1 MKESIKKNILEARN
15 SLSLKQ
21 IKEKSR
27 IIKKNLLDMEQF
39 QNADVIHCYISKES
53 EVSTHD
59 LISGLGKTWII
70 PCLQNNCLESCRFN
84 GFQNLKK
91 GSFGILEPK
100 KIERFPEERI
110 KMVLVPGIA
119 FDTRGYRLGY
129 GKGYYDR
136 FLKNSNAVKIGLAY
150 DFQIVNNVPE
160 EKHDVKVDCII
171 TEKRIIRCKHD

>member
-15 SLSLKQ
+15 SLSPNQ

-27 IIKKNLLDMEQF
+27 VIKRNLLDMEQF
-39 QNADVIHCYISKES
+39 QNAGVIHCYISKGS
-53 EVSTHD
+53 EVFTHY
-59 LISGLGKTWII
+59 LMSELGKTWII
-70 PCLQNNCLESCRFN
+70 PCLQNNSLKSCKFD
-84 GFQNLKK
+84 GFQDLRK
-91 GSFGILEPK
+91 GNFGILEPK
-100 KIERFPEERI
+100 KIEIFPEEKI
-110 KMVLVPGIA
+110 ELVIVPGIA

-136 FLKNSNAVKIGLAY
+136 FLKNLNAIKIGLAY

-160 EKHDVKVDCII
+160 EKHDVKVDGII